1 MSELKV
7 PLCPE
12 PTSSNSLSELAER
25 SPRTPRKTRKPR
37 VPLPKQPPVAIRS
50 LWEWATPAEKE
61 RAHLMAAALMEYWLG
76 QSTKQEIAI
85 RLELPMLRVWQL
97 SQQALAGMVV
107 GLLHPPKDRMSA
119 GVRPED
125 NPKKLKQRIE
135 ALEKQVSTQQRL
147 IVILREMPASREAL
161 LIREKLVLESQQES
175 MRATAEAA
183 TEKNA
188 KPARKARE
196 LRKS

>member
-1 MSELKV
+1 
-7 PLCPE
+7 
-12 PTSSNSLSELAER
+12 
-25 SPRTPRKTRKPR
+25 
-37 VPLPKQPPVAIRS
+37 
-50 LWEWATPAEKE
+50 
-61 RAHLMAAALMEYWLG
+61 
-76 QSTKQEIAI
+76 
-85 RLELPMLRVWQL
+85 
-97 SQQALAGMVV
+97 MVV